1 MDDGTSTKQTSVMPS
16 EVNEDS
22 TAIAAPRKIKVQP
35 LSDTEKTKKVLN
47 NLILHVA
54 CKLKFRSKAYLSKI
68 LQVRN
73 PADII

>member
-35 LSDTEKTKKVLN
+35 TLGNFDL
-47 NLILHVA
+47 
-54 CKLKFRSKAYLSKI
+54 KLG
-68 LQVRN
+68 QGNVH
-73 PADII
+73 